1 MTQGQT
7 TTNPIP
13 LLIPC
18 SHLTTE
24 GNKTGS
30 WRFLRPHYEEKTSP
44 CSVACPAGEDI
55 SRIEMLTAQGFF
67 KEAWE
72 TILMENPFPGVCG
85 RVCYHPCEQTCN
97 RGEFDEPVAI
107 HLLERFLADT
117 ASRYE
122 LKSALQKLPAKNKR
136 IAVVG
141 SGPSGLAAAFF
152 LVRLGYEVDV
162 FEAQSEPGGVLRWA
176 IPLYRLPLS
185 ILNQEIA
192 QIGELGVRIHCGKPI
207 SQQFLREQ
215 QTDYHAIF
223 LGCGHSRGIPLKI
236 PGEDLGG
243 VQDGLQFL
251 QRIRL
256 GEIFSLQGTAAVI
269 GGGNTAID
277 TARSAARLG
286 AKVVLIY
293 RRRRQ
298 DMPAFHDEIEM
309 ALEEG
314 IEIWE
319 LKTPVK
325 VTSQNGDL
333 IVTLQQMRV
342 TSEDPHGR
350 ARIKPVSKEKKE
362 ISVQHLFTA
371 TGASAAQHWY
381 EPPKK
386 GTDILRLSNSTL
398 VYQSGR
404 PVLVYGGD
412 LVADTKSVV
421 HAVASGKQAA
431 LALDT
436 LFGEGLDAIPSK
448 LQTCLVGEGPSI
460 SMEIFLG
467 GVRSQRNRR
476 TVVYENLNSDYFQ
489 FAPVIN
495 QPRLLRQE
503 RLQSFAEINLKVG
516 ASLAI
521 REAERC
527 FNCGLCNQ
535 CDNCHLFCPEVAVI
549 RDNNPRGRHI
559 NYDYC
564 KGCGVCVVEC
574 PRNAMTLEEE
584 VVCVKS

>member
-1 MTQGQT
+1 MASQQPL
-7 TTNPIP
+7 TNPIP

-55 SRIEMLTAQGFF
+55 SRIEMLTAEGFF

-72 TILMENPFPGVCG
+72 TILMENPFPGVGG
-85 RVCYHPCEQTCN
+85 RVCYHPCEQSCN

-107 HLLERFLADT
+107 HTLERFLADT
-117 ASRYE
+117 AIRYD
-122 LKSALQKLPAKNKR
+122 LKPALEKLPARNKR

-152 LVRLGYEVDV
+152 LARLGYEVDV

-192 QIGELGVRIHCGKPI
+192 QIRELGVRIHCGKPI
-207 SQQFLREQ
+207 PQQFLREQ
-215 QTDYHAIF
+215 QSDYDAIF

-236 PGEDLGG
+236 FGEDLGG
-243 VQDGLQFL
+243 TEDGLQFL
-251 QRIRL
+251 QRIRR
-256 GEIFSLQGTAAVI
+256 GEIFSLQGTAAII

-286 AKVVLIY
+286 AKVILIY

-314 IEIWE
+314 VEIWE
-319 LKTPVK
+319 LQTPVK
-325 VTSQNGDL
+325 ISSQNGDL

-342 TSEDPHGR
+342 TSEDQQGR
-350 ARIKPVSKEKKE
+350 ARIKPVPGKKKE
-362 ISVQHLFTA
+362 ILVQHLFTA
-371 TGASAAQHWY
+371 IGASTEEQWY
-381 EPPKK
+381 DPPKK
-386 GTDILRLSNSTL
+386 GTDILRLSNCTL

-436 LFGEGLDAIPSK
+436 LFGEGLDAISSK
-448 LQTCLVGEGPSI
+448 LQTCLVGKGPSI

-467 GVRSQRNRR
+467 GVRSQRKHRMVR
-476 TVVYENLNSDYFQ
+476 YEDLNSDYFQ
-489 FAPVIN
+489 FAPVIS
-495 QPRLLRQE
+495 QPRLLREE
-503 RLQSFAEINLKVG
+503 RIQSFAEINLKVG

-535 CDNCHLFCPEVAVI
+535 CDNCQLFCPEVAVI

-584 VVCVKS
+584 LLCGKS

>member
-1 MTQGQT
+1 MTQVQRT
-7 TTNPIP
+7 INPIP
-13 LLIPC
+13 LIIPC

-107 HLLERFLADT
+107 RTLERFLADT
-117 ASRYE
+117 ASRYD
-122 LKSALQKLPAKNKR
+122 LKAALEKLPAKNKR

-152 LVRLGYEVDV
+152 LARLGYEVDV

-176 IPLYRLPLS
+176 IPLYRLPIS
-185 ILNQEIA
+185 TLNQEID
-192 QIGELGVRIHCGKPI
+192 QIRELGVRIHCGKPI
-207 SQQFLREQ
+207 SQEFLREQ
-215 QTDYHAIF
+215 QTDYDAIF
-223 LGCGHSRGIPLKI
+223 LGCGHSRGISLKI
-236 PGEDLGG
+236 SGEDLGG
-243 VQDGLQFL
+243 VEDGLQFL
-251 QRIRL
+251 QRIRR
-256 GEIFSLQGTAAVI
+256 GEIFSLQGRAAII

-314 IEIWE
+314 VELWE
-319 LKTPVK
+319 LQTPVK
-325 VTSQNGDL
+325 ISSQNGDL
-333 IVTLQQMRV
+333 VVTLQQMRV
-342 TSEDPHGR
+342 TSEDQQGR
-350 ARIKPVSKEKKE
+350 ARIKTVPRKKKE
-362 ISVQHLFTA
+362 ILVQHLFTA
-371 TGASAAQHWY
+371 IGASTTEHWY
-381 EPPKK
+381 DPPKK

-436 LFGEGLDAIPSK
+436 LFREGLDAISSK
-448 LQTCLVGEGPSI
+448 LQTCLVGKGPPI

-476 TVVYENLNSDYFQ
+476 MVRYENVNSDYFQ
-489 FAPVIN
+489 FAPVIS
-495 QPRLLRQE
+495 QPRLLREE
-503 RLQSFAEINLKVG
+503 RIQSFAEINLKVG

-535 CDNCHLFCPEVAVI
+535 CDNCQLFCPEVAV
-549 RDNNPRGRHI
+549 
-559 NYDYC
+559 
-564 KGCGVCVVEC
+564 
-574 PRNAMTLEEE
+574 
-584 VVCVKS
+584 

>member
-1 MTQGQT
+1 MAQGQR

-13 LLIPC
+13 LIIPC

-24 GNKTGS
+24 GNQTGS

-55 SRIEMLTAQGFF
+55 SRIEMLTAQGLF

-85 RVCYHPCEQTCN
+85 RVCYHPCEQSCN

-107 HLLERFLADT
+107 HTMERFLADT

-122 LKSALQKLPAKNKR
+122 LKPALEKLPARNKR

-152 LVRLGYEVDV
+152 LARLGYEVDV

-185 ILNQEIA
+185 TLNQEIA
-192 QIGELGVRIHCGKPI
+192 QIRELGVRIHCGKPI
-207 SQQFLREQ
+207 SRQFLREQ
-215 QTDYHAIF
+215 QTDYDAIF

-236 PGEDLGG
+236 SEENMGG
-243 VQDGLQFL
+243 VEDGLHFL
-251 QRIRL
+251 QRIRR
-256 GEIFSLQGTAAVI
+256 GEIFSLQGSAAII

-298 DMPAFHDEIEM
+298 DMPAFPDEIEM
-309 ALEEG
+309 ALAEG
-314 IEIWE
+314 VELWE
-319 LKTPVK
+319 LQTPVK
-325 VTSQNGDL
+325 ISSQNGDL
-333 IVTLQQMRV
+333 NITLQQMQV
-342 TSEDPHGR
+342 TSEDKQGR
-350 ARIKPVSKEKKE
+350 ARIKPAPTKKKE
-362 ISVQHLFTA
+362 ILVQHLFTA
-371 TGASAAQHWY
+371 IGASTAEPWY
-381 EPPKK
+381 DPPKK
-386 GTDILRLSNSTL
+386 GTDILQLSNSTL

-436 LFGEGLDAIPSK
+436 LFGEGLDAISSK
-448 LQTCLVGEGPSI
+448 LQTCLVGKGPSI

-476 TVVYENLNSDYFQ
+476 MVHYEDLNSDYFQ
-489 FAPVIN
+489 FAQVIS
-495 QPRLLRQE
+495 QPRLLREE
-503 RLQSFAEINLKVG
+503 RIQSFAEINLKVG

-535 CDNCHLFCPEVAVI
+535 CDNCQLFCPDVAVI
-549 RDNNPRGRHI
+549 RDNNLRGRHI

-584 VVCVKS
+584 LLCGKS